1 MWSLLATASQP
12 FTLRVDAPPA
22 LQGVATRVESI
33 DPASLA
39 RPLASAGL
47 DLPPEVHLI
56 LVADEHPVAGRTPT
70 WIAGQAF
77 GTDTIVIYPQ
87 RIGSYPYDSLESVV
101 LHEFVHLALNVRAGS
116 GSLPRWFHEGV
127 AVSVE
132 SGWGI
137 GSQARLLWAAAHDP
151 AINDVA
157 MLFDSGAA
165 SETTTAYLLSAA
177 LIEDIRRRHGLAT
190 PGAIAARVARRRA
203 VRCRV
208 RARNGRDG
216 ERGCGSGLARLPGTA
231 VAADHH
237 ERVRALGRDP
247 ATGRDCLRSC
257 ASAADGSGGNNG
269 TKTNAASRTVG
280 RSVVIRPL
288 RPEAGC
294 LTALAAPEA
303 CGRTR
308 PHLSL
313 DGRSRIRPVDVVALA
328 LADRAVTPEHLA
340 CVLETRHRTPRAAPE
355 RVRQHAAAVSQHE
368 PRIVARAPPAC
379 AAPSSS
385 APPSSA

>member
-12 FTLRVDAPPA
+12 FSLRVEAPPA
-22 LQGVATRVESI
+22 LQGVAARVESI

-190 PGAIAARVARRRA
+190 PGAIAARVARGDPFGVAFARETGETVSEA
-203 VRCRV
+203 AAQAWRV
-208 RARNGRDG
+208 Y
-216 ERGCGSGLARLPGTA
+216 RGLRWLPIITSASGLW
-231 VAADHH
+231 
-237 ERVRALGRDP
+237 
-247 ATGRDCLRSC
+247 
-257 ASAADGSGGNNG
+257 GG
-269 TKTNAASRTVG
+269 
-280 RSVVIRPL
+280 IL
-288 RPEAGC
+288 
-294 LTALAAPEA
+294 LLAAIA
-303 CGRTR
+303 F
-308 PHLSL
+308 LV
-313 DGRSRIRPVDVVALA
+313 RIRRRWQRRQQWDE
-328 LADRAVTPEHLA
+328 D
-340 CVLETRHRTPRAAPE
+340 E
-355 RVRQHAAAVSQHE
+355 RRDEDSRQIE
-368 PRIVARAPPAC
+368 L
-379 AAPSSS
+379 
-385 APPSSA
+385 